1 MNYHQNPNFHSNKS
15 VPRPNPP
22 RSAFKHKKSM
32 KNLSK
37 QDLRPSKNGVEEQKS
52 ANLFDN
58 IHNLL
63 LNPQKNRA
71 SSEVKKEANSNI
83 KFL

>member
-1 MNYHQNPNFHSNKS
+1 
-15 VPRPNPP
+15 
-22 RSAFKHKKSM
+22 M

-37 QDLRPSKNGVEEQKS
+37 EDLRPSKNGIEEQKS

-71 SSEVKKEANSNI
+71 SSEIKKAANNSI
-83 KFL
+83 KLL